1 MKFVS
6 LSGTIVEGNT
16 STEVLMQLM
25 DDLCSGASPDVLPDR
40 LASYLHTHYCIS
52 ITSRDHDE
60 ILEQLLDQAYLLKI
74 S

>member
-1 MKFVS
+1 
-6 LSGTIVEGNT
+6 
-16 STEVLMQLM
+16 MQLM
-25 DDLCSGASPDVLPDR
+25 NDLCSGTSPDVLPDR

-52 ITSRDHDE
+52 ITSQDHNE